1 MLLYF
6 HLAFIK
12 PFKQKTK
19 KKEKELHKLLERGY
33 YLELEWLMIL
43 RNETLAN
50 FL

>member
-12 PFKQKTK
+12 PFKQKK
-19 KKEKELHKLLERGY
+19 KKKRGTSQTIRGY